1 MKLAKKPTEFG
12 ETTQNNGNYAIQD
25 HSRSPILVP
34 IESPYTIS
42 Y

>member
-1 MKLAKKPTEFG
+1 M
-12 ETTQNNGNYAIQD
+12 AITPLKVIQG

-34 IESPYTIS
+34 IESPYTTF